1 MAKIHESIEGYAN
14 MTSEQKLAALEA
26 LDQPENKP
34 DPETNKLKTQL
45 SKANTEAAEL
55 KRKLQEKMTEDEK
68 KAQEAEEASRKM
80 QERLQELER
89 KDTVNTYKTAYLSMG
104 YDADL
109 AEKTAIAMA
118 DGKMD
123 EVFANQKAFQEAHDK
138 AVLAGAVKTTPTPPA
153 GKPGSATV
161 TAEQFAKMGYSERVE
176 LRKTQPELYET
187 LMGRK
192 PQS

>member
-1 MAKIHESIEGYAN
+1 MAKITESIKGYAD
-14 MTSEQKLAALEA
+14 MTAEEKLAALEA

-34 DPETNKLKTQL
+34 DPEAAKLKTQL

-55 KRKLQEKMTEDEK
+55 KRKLQEKMSEDER

-89 KDTVNTYKTAYLSMG
+89 RDMINTYKTAYLSMG

-118 DGKMD
+118 DGKMED
-123 EVFANQKAFQEAHDK
+123 VFANQKAFLETHDK
-138 AVLAGAVKTTPTPPA
+138 AVLAGAVKQTPAPPA
-153 GKPGSATV
+153 GSGKPAAPMTKEEIFKIQD
-161 TAEQFAKMGYSERVE
+161 TLERQQAIANNIE
-176 LRKTQPELYET
+176 LFQ
-187 LMGRK
+187 
-192 PQS
+192 